1 MSLKRADPMKLIPSL
16 SKCTLLISG
25 WVLFLLSWFLPR
37 SIRYDD
43 AFSEDGIVWG
53 WSKVFYSFL
62 SIMAVFEK
70 TSWDNIQVTFYVLA
84 YSIIGLLN
92 ILMLVVPA
100 LLFLKGKS
108 ASAII
113 TFGALYICT
122 IGFLIERGD
131 PLLFGHYVWCLSFI
145 VVAATLNFT
154 SSKD

>member
-1 MSLKRADPMKLIPSL
+1 MKLIPSL

-37 SIRYDD
+37 S
-43 AFSEDGIVWG
+43 
-53 WSKVFYSFL
+53 
-62 SIMAVFEK
+62 
-70 TSWDNIQVTFYVLA
+70 
-84 YSIIGLLN
+84 
-92 ILMLVVPA
+92 
-100 LLFLKGKS
+100 KGKS
-108 ASAII
+108 ASATRWII

-131 PLLFGHYVWCLSFI
+131 PLLFGHYVWCLSFV